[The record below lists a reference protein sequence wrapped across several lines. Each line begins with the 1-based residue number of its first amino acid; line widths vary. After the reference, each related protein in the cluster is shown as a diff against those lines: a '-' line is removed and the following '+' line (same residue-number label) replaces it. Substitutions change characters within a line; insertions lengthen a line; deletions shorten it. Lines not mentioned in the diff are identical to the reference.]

1 MSTDFRLLKRI
12 LASDL
17 LDGRL
22 EAFGVR
28 ERVALDHESV
38 LARTPETYRCLTD
51 GHNYVWFG
59 VNDDGCV
66 GWITRYGDNDPN
78 QILDAVAR
86 ANGAEIVSEHEP
98 QFWGLETEEELA
110 EFPFGRPGWIK
121 ESPEKLVPIPVEAFT
136 RVGPRVHE
144 DDEIPF

>member
-66 GWITRYGDNDPN
+66 GWITRYGLEDSDDLDSTA
-78 QILDAVAR
+78 LDALAIPSRCRPSIISRSNCAKDAR
-86 ANGAEIVSEHEP
+86 
-98 QFWGLETEEELA
+98 ELSM
-110 EFPFGRPGWIK
+110 RR
-121 ESPEKLVPIPVEAFT
+121 LVEA
-136 RVGPRVHE
+136 
-144 DDEIPF
+144 